1 MAHCAPVEG
10 RVIILEEKLGVC
22 PAGIGETY
30 WRLMANSFFQVT
42 GPEDKE
48 AYVME
53 QLCTG
58 MEGETEGGIYYM
70 QLLLQHHYQEDYWG
84 IPIIDVSNVFN
95 DENQTSMMWV

>member
-1 MAHCAPVEG
+1 MAYYTPIAG

-30 WRLMANSFFQVT
+30 WRLIAKCVFQVT

-48 AYVME
+48 ASVME

-58 MEGETEGGIYYM
+58 MEG
-70 QLLLQHHYQEDYWG
+70 
-84 IPIIDVSNVFN
+84 
-95 DENQTSMMWV
+95 